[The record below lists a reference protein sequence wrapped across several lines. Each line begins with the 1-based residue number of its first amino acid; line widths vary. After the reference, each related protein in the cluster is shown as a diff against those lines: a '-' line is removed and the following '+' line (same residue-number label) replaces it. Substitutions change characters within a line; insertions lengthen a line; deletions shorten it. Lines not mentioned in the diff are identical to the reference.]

1 MDIKNIGIYRQ
12 ERPSYSEKKP
22 YFPPAI
28 FEEYPFNDRN
38 TDQSNHA
45 YSSLRNLLK
54 LLELDSENFG
64 KKSWNPFGSFIK
76 PGDTV
81 LLKPNFVRHF
91 CENGDTKGL
100 MTHGSLIRAAAD
112 YAYIA
117 LQGKGTKK
125 PR

>member
-28 FEEYPFNDRN
+28 FEEYPFNDRS
-38 TDQSNHA
+38 TDKNNYA

-76 PGDTV
+76 PGDNGIRE
-81 LLKPNFVRHF
+81 KNQVRIH
-91 CENGDTKGL
+91 T
-100 MTHGSLIRAAAD
+100 
-112 YAYIA
+112 
-117 LQGKGTKK
+117 
-125 PR
+125 